1 LPEEL
6 YSSIR
11 KTLNFDSTMAVVGLE
26 EFIYQLPETLRISV
40 TYNMHKD
47 VFTNHPF
54 FSNIGNRR
62 LLSFIGQRFRPQF
75 F

>member
-1 LPEEL
+1 
-6 YSSIR
+6 
-11 KTLNFDSTMAVVGLE
+11 MAVVGLE